1 MTGLVRDA
9 RSPVYVLPTNSSTG
23 SFLEFLSIMSILI
36 KRYTLATLP
45 YHIIIPS
52 LPGYTF
58 SSPAPLH
65 RDFRI
70 EDIAAVVN
78 TLMVDLRFGSRYVA
92 QGGDIG
98 GKVSRVPG
106 AVHPECK
113 GKFIRTPFNTDCPL
127 IESLDSCP
135 Q

>member
-9 RSPVYVLPTNSSTG
+9 RSSVYVLLTSSSTG
-23 SFLEFLSIMSILI
+23 SFLEFLSIMSILV
-36 KRYTLATLP
+36 KRYTPATLP
-45 YHIIIPS
+45 YRIIIHS

-58 SSPAPLH
+58 SSPTPLH
-65 RDFRI
+65 RDLRI
-70 EDIAAVVN
+70 KGVAAVVN
-78 TLMVDLRFGSRYVA
+78 MLMVDLRFGSGYVA

-98 GKVSRVPG
+98 SKVSRALG

-127 IESLDSCP
+127 IESLDSCT
-135 Q
+135 